1 MIMENFEFVDRNEFL
16 EEIAEENWLK
26 KQWENTEMHFIYH
39 INENR
44 IEDFFKKRRK
54 QLNSM
59 KDDEFF
65 VVGFTNW
72 YNDINPVVVR
82 KEQGKIHLYDHGIF
96 DFFYYPKQRNHY
108 SEKDRELL
116 EKIERLNRRKKI
128 RMEMENRKRFG
139 R

>member
-1 MIMENFEFVDRNEFL
+1 MENFEFVDGNEFL

-26 KQWENTEMHFIYH
+26 KQWENTEMHFIH
-39 INENR
+39 SINEKR

-65 VVGFTNW
+65 VVGFTDW
-72 YNDINPVVVR
+72 YNDIKPVVVR
-82 KEQGKIHLYDHGIF
+82 KEQGKIHLYSYSIF
-96 DFFYYPKQRNHY
+96 DVFYYPKQRNHY

-128 RMEMENRKRFG
+128 RMEMESRKRFG